1 MNELKHDWLT
11 DGIIDYE
18 FKKYI
23 LLAYL
28 KTIREKFDQ
37 TELYPFLSD
46 LVFHYKNLLK
56 VKSNKELIYE
66 SFPKTI
72 TKADFRK
79 LKFSYKKLV
88 YDGEVM
94 SEIEDIISFA
104 IPKME
109 QRINEGKELY
119 EFVEDNLE
127 LSPIGLIPIYKEE
140 GYLLLH
146 QDAGRDVTVFRYQL
160 KMFEKADENY
170 RAIST
175 EYLGQEMHSISRTFE
190 SIKLDLVKK
199 YTYLPNPATYL
210 VVSKL
215 NFPVSQTVL
224 PIAKR
229 LLVRHLS
236 VAA

>member
-28 KTIREKFDQ
+28 KTIKEKFDQ

-46 LVFHYKNLLK
+46 LVFHYKNLLQ
-56 VKSNKELIYE
+56 VKANKELIYE
-66 SFPKTI
+66 SFPKSI

-94 SEIEDIISFA
+94 GEIEDIISFA

-109 QRINEGKELY
+109 QRIKEGKELY

-140 GYLLLH
+140 GYLLLN
-146 QDAGRDVTVFRYQL
+146 QDAASDVKIFRYQL
-160 KMFEKADENY
+160 KMFEKADESY

-215 NFPVSQTVL
+215 SFPIPQTVL

>member
-23 LLAYL
+23 LMAYL

-46 LVFHYKNLLK
+46 LVFHYRNLLK
-56 VKSNKELIYE
+56 VKSNKEIIYE
-66 SFPKTI
+66 SFPKSI
-72 TKADFRK
+72 TKADFKK
-79 LKFSYKKLV
+79 LKFMYKKLV

-94 SEIEDIISFA
+94 NEIEEIISFA

-109 QRINEGKELY
+109 QRIREGKELY
-119 EFVEDNLE
+119 EFVEHNLE
-127 LSPIGLIPIYKEE
+127 LSSVGVIPIYKEE
-140 GYLLLH
+140 GYLLIN
-146 QDAGRDVTVFRYQL
+146 QDKDSDVNIFRYHIT
-160 KMFEKADENY
+160 MFERADENY
-170 RAIST
+170 RGITT
-175 EYLGQEMHSISRTFE
+175 EYLGQEMRSISKTYE
-190 SIKLDLVKK
+190 SMKLDLIRR
-199 YTYLPNPATYL
+199 YSQLPNPATYL

-215 NFPVSQTVL
+215 NFPVPQTLL

-229 LLVRHLS
+229 LLVRHIS
-236 VAA
+236 AA